1 MTRRAVAIVAI
12 VFLCACTGGDTSSS
26 SSSGA
31 SCPNDLPAACPSP
44 PPSYAKDVAPVFQQS
59 CTTCHS
65 PTGRQANRL
74 LTDYA
79 HVNAQVGAVLS
90 QVHGCRMP
98 PADGP
103 PLTAEGRKI
112 LQTWLVCGAPNN

>member
-1 MTRRAVAIVAI
+1 MLGALRRKGYHGVGLNELLADANAPKGVLYHH
-12 VFLCACTGGDTSSS
+12 FPGGKE
-26 SSSGA
+26 A
-31 SCPNDLPAACPSP
+31 
-44 PPSYAKDVAPVFQQS
+44 Q
-59 CTTCHS
+59 
-65 PTGRQANRL
+65 RL

-112 LQTWLVCGAPNN
+112 LQSWLVCGAPNN